1 MANYYYA
8 RVRVYVSTND
18 KGLSPADLSNN
29 LVKANP
35 VPVSDASSDGTSKKQ
50 YAWYVVDVYKSTI
63 SSFLAWSALPS
74 SSLGTLLT
82 GDSRR
87 VTFNLPTK
95 DTHYPD
101 SDNVAYYSATG
112 SIISVDSHLEWT
124 FSNNVGVPRSVT
136 PSITV
141 YQKDSGSETQVTN
154 VLWVNTANKAPTIK
168 FTGAGGSPTYPS
180 DAVATWIKTQ
190 YGADYAKA
198 NITISSTTWSI
209 CNKQWCYMIV
219 DNKDAS
225 VTLWYSDEN
234 ATAFTM
240 ALGKKPAITDQPKR
254 QAWNSQNAA
263 AYIKAIDATACKGV
277 NAGANGDPAPEVP
290 VAPPTDDTRWNPPP
304 HVYSRS
310 VPYGIFKK
318 YTDPNAFNDNYARA
332 TLEASEYSA
341 LKRAIQAAGTSD
353 VPTPPG
359 YSYLQRGRIF
369 QDLNSAAVLNTVNAT
384 GKPSPANEAKQWGFR
399 FMYNPTTISYN
410 TSANNSIDWA
420 LGSKDSA
427 ALLSGN
433 QTVTIQIYLNR
444 IIDLSY
450 LNAVYGYGYLNSLGG
465 TQISVP
471 AAYGRNLTPDEY
483 KGIMSRGTEYDLEFL
498 YRCLTGNPLTNN
510 PLLNSDFKDSGSA
523 DIGYITG
530 IPLWMYLNDN
540 LRYFGSVASIGVNHA
555 IFNTEMVPML
565 SVVDISFSRYPAYNG
580 NAGALDTNTIH
591 TALFPP
597 ANSTSTGTT
606 S

>member
-35 VPVSDASSDGTSKKQ
+35 VPVSDASSDGKSKKQ

-95 DTHYPD
+95 DTYYSD
-101 SDNVAYYSATG
+101 STNVAYYSAAG

-124 FSNNVGVPRSVT
+124 FSNNLGVPRSVT

-141 YQKDSGSETQVTN
+141 YQSDSGSETQVTN

-168 FTGAGGSPTYPS
+168 FTGAGGAPTYPS
-180 DAVATWIKTQ
+180 DAAATWIKTQ
-190 YGADYAKA
+190 YGAAYAKA

-234 ATAFTM
+234 ATAFKM

-263 AYIKAIDATACKGV
+263 AYTKAIDATACKSAPVSSTTGNGFNV
-277 NAGANGDPAPEVP
+277 N
-290 VAPPTDDTRWNPPP
+290 VAPPTDAERWNPPP
-304 HVYSRS
+304 HRESRS
-310 VPYGIFKK
+310 VPYSIRSGFYDNSTLNPETVGFNALQNSANFYSGTGTTVSSGK
-318 YTDPNAFNDNYARA
+318 YSF
-332 TLEASEYSA
+332 LE
-341 LKRAIQAAGTSD
+341 
-353 VPTPPG
+353 
-359 YSYLQRGRIF
+359 RGRIF
-369 QDLNSAAVLNTVNAT
+369 QDSNSAAVLNNVNT
-384 GKPSPANEAKQWGFR
+384 GGKTSKSAGSNQWGFR
-399 FMYNPTTISYN
+399 FMYNPTTFSYS
-410 TSANNSIDWA
+410 TQANNSIDWT
-420 LGSKDSA
+420 LGSKDTA
-427 ALLSGN
+427 ALLAGN
-433 QTVTIQIYLNR
+433 QTVSFQLYLNR
-444 IIDLSY
+444 VVDLSY
-450 LNAVYGYGYLNSLGG
+450 LNLLYGPVTGG
-465 TQISVP
+465 SATVP
-471 AAYGRNLTPDEY
+471 QMSMQAAYGRELSPNEIE
-483 KGIMSRGTEYDLEFL
+483 GILNRGTEYDLEFL
-498 YRCLTGNPLTNN
+498 YRCLTGDPITNN
-510 PLLNSDFKDSGSA
+510 PLLNDSLRKTGSA

-530 IPLWMYLNDN
+530 IPLWLYLNDN
-540 LRYFGSVASIGVNHA
+540 LRYFGSVSGLEVNHL
-555 IFNTEMVPML
+555 IFNTEMVPTL
-565 SVVDISFSRYPAYNG
+565 SVVTVSFSRYPAQFG
-580 NAGALDTNTIH
+580 NDSTSLKSVHDSF
-591 TALFPP
+591 FPP
-597 ANSTSTGTT
+597 ANK
-606 S
+606 